1 MRLILLPLFAS
12 AVMAPV
18 SDRAPV
24 EAPAAKADSMM
35 PAYTQPARAWT
46 SVEDVL
52 ASKQCGDRIE
62 QVREAAGQPA
72 LDKTPA
78 TPGEG
83 YMIAAV
89 DKRIDGCAVM
99 QMKGDVNDLRPL
111 PPAPESPARLQPAG

>member
-12 AVMAPV
+12 AVVAPV
-18 SDRAPV
+18 SEP
-24 EAPAAKADSMM
+24 APAPASPEAMM

-46 SVEDVL
+46 SVEDAV
-52 ASKQCGDRIE
+52 ARKPCGDRIE

-78 TPGEG
+78 TPGQG

-111 PPAPESPARLQPAG
+111 PVTEGPARLQPAH